1 MSLQSSASATEA
13 VRAYPG
19 EPGAAVKWPTR
30 RPRAGGWARLP
41 IVLRRLILVGGLI
54 GLWQAWI
61 EIKHIS
67 PFVFPKPWVAAK
79 AFWHGWSTGNFVDPT
94 WTTLRIL
101 GIGMGIGVG
110 LALVFVVLA
119 TWTKVGDDLL
129 SLLSAMLNPLPSVAI
144 LPAAM
149 LIFGL
154 NTTALLFVI
163 ANATI
168 WPIAINVAMGFKTV
182 NPAIV
187 AVGRNIGLSPVRLV
201 LEVLS
206 PAALPYAV
214 TGIKTAWAFGW
225 RTMIAAELVFGAAG
239 SKGGLGFEINNSRLY
254 TEPDRM
260 VALIIT
266 IMLIGIAF
274 DFLFTLLE
282 RRTVVRWGM
291 KTNT

>member
-1 MSLQSSASATEA
+1 MSLQSSASA
-13 VRAYPG
+13 VV
-19 EPGAAVKWPTR
+19 AAKGPAGVQLPR
-30 RPRAGGWARLP
+30 RRSVDSPWGRLP
-41 IVLRRLILVGGLI
+41 VFVRRGILLAGLV
-54 GLWQAWI
+54 GLWQLWI
-61 EIKHIS
+61 DVKNIS
-67 PFVFPKPWVAAK
+67 PFVFAGPWPAAK
-79 AFWHGWSTGNFVDPT
+79 AFWHGWSTGDFVDPT
-94 WTTLRIL
+94 LTTLRIL
-101 GIGMGIGVG
+101 AIGMGVGVSVS
-110 LALVFVVLA
+110 LVLVVLA

-129 SLLSAMLNPLPSVAI
+129 SLLTAMLNPLPSVAI
-144 LPAAM
+144 LPAAI

-154 NTTALLFVI
+154 NTRALLFVI
-163 ANATI
+163 GNATV

-201 LEVLS
+201 LEVLA

-239 SKGGLGFEINNSRLY
+239 SKGGLGYAINNARIY
-254 TEPDRM
+254 IDPPKM
-260 VALIIT
+260 VALLVT

-274 DFLFTLLE
+274 DLVFTLLE

-291 KTNT
+291 KTNA

>member
-1 MSLQSSASATEA
+1 MSLQSSASAVAAAIESA
-13 VRAYPG
+13 GARADVP
-19 EPGAAVKWPTR
+19 PKRPVKSPW
-30 RPRAGGWARLP
+30 GRLP
-41 IVLRRLILVGGLI
+41 VALRRVILLAILIAA
-54 GLWQAWI
+54 WQIWI
-61 EIKHIS
+61 DVEHVS
-67 PFVFPKPWVAAK
+67 RFVFAGPWPAAK
-79 AFWHGWSTGNFVDPT
+79 AFWHGWSTGDFVQPT
-94 WTTLRIL
+94 LTTLKVL
-101 GIGMGIGVG
+101 ATGMSIGVG
-110 LALVFVVLA
+110 VATLFVIFA

-129 SLLSAMLNPLPSVAI
+129 SLLTAMLNPLPSVAI
-144 LPAAM
+144 LPAAI

-154 NTTALLFVI
+154 NTSALLFVI
-163 ANATI
+163 ANATV

-201 LEVLS
+201 LEVLA

-239 SKGGLGFEINNSRLY
+239 SKGGLGFAINEARIY
-254 TEPDRM
+254 IDPPKM
-260 VALIIT
+260 VALLAT